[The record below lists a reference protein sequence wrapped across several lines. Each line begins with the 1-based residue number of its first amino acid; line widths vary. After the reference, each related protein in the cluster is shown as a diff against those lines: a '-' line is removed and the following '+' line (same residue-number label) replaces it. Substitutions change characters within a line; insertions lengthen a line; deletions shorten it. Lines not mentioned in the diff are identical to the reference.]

1 MARKGRRSESALLER
16 LSELAQDFGVLDL
29 DRLAEAALTK
39 IPELVKARRCS
50 LWLYE
55 YETHELLRAGPDPA
69 RRLPE
74 RIALKLH
81 PRSLLSHVLQTR
93 RSLRVDS
100 FKALLKGRGP
110 RFERPH
116 EADYATDT
124 CLVVPLQTAQ
134 YLVGVL
140 CLADRVEGTF
150 ENDAPVVEH
159 LSRILAMALRNG
171 RLFREIQSQA
181 HTDALTGLKN
191 YRAFHES
198 LRTEIHRAQR
208 YQRPLGLVSLDIDAF
223 KEINDRHGHPAGDV
237 VLSGLGK
244 VLRATVRREDLAAR
258 TGGDE
263 ISVILPETDPAGST
277 SVAQRLIDA
286 VRRHE
291 FLFHDK
297 RLPVTVSVGVAQ
309 FRAGMSVVQ
318 LIEAADGALYRA
330 KQDGK
335 NRFAAAE

>member
-1 MARKGRRSESALLER
+1 MARKDPRRETALLQR
-16 LSELAQDFGVLDL
+16 LSELAQDFGVLDI

-50 LWLYE
+50 LWIYE
-55 YETHELLRAGPDPA
+55 YETHELLRAGPDPDK
-69 RRLPE
+69 RLPE

-81 PRSLLSHVLQTR
+81 PDSLMSHALQTR
-93 RSLRVDS
+93 QSIRMDS
-100 FKALLKGRGP
+100 FKSLPKGRGP

-116 EADYATDT
+116 AADYATET

-134 YLVGVL
+134 YLVGAL
-140 CLADRVEGTF
+140 CLADRVRGTF
-150 ENDAPVVEH
+150 EDDAPVVEH
-159 LSRILAMALRNG
+159 LARILAMALRNG

-208 YQRPLGLVSLDIDAF
+208 YQRPLGLVNLDIDAF

-263 ISVILPETDPAGST
+263 IAVILPETDLAGSLA
-277 SVAQRLIDA
+277 VAQRLIDA
-286 VRRHE
+286 VRKHE

-330 KQDGK
+330 KQGGK
-335 NRFAAAE
+335 NRFAGTD